1 MKNNVTRLPL
11 GPGIGM
17 GTRRRSLRELR
28 LRVIAELTAI
38 IGVCVVLIA
47 AVDGFGG

>member
-1 MKNNVTRLPL
+1 MKNHVTRLPL
-11 GPGIGM
+11 GPSFD
-17 GTRRRSLRELR
+17 TRRRSVRDLR
-28 LRVIAELTAI
+28 LRVIAELTAF